1 MFFWIEENRIRVSD
15 SEPPYIHETNN
26 DIDFL
31 FFVKAERLDE
41 EITIDNIN
49 DLVTYSIVNHEYLKH
64 LLKTMNSNFIPAFMN
79 D

>member
-1 MFFWIEENRIRVSD
+1 M
-15 SEPPYIHETNN
+15 
-26 DIDFL
+26 
-31 FFVKAERLDE
+31 KAERLDE
-41 EITIDNIN
+41 EITIENIN